1 MIHII
6 HGIIHTVE
14 IRKSAS
20 RKTFF
25 THQQSAFPSSDHKT
39 FWHDVGMTEFGT
51 LKNGIQLG

>member
-6 HGIIHTVE
+6 RTVE